1 MFSNKW
7 DEDKELGRIMVK
19 NIKILPGK
27 LTKIVF
33 EMMLAV
39 EMERRHE
46 MSRHPVPSRQ
56 ALAVTRK
63 KSSSPAV

>member
-1 MFSNKW
+1 M
-7 DEDKELGRIMVK
+7 GRQK
-19 NIKILPGK
+19 SGWKTGAKL

-33 EMMLAV
+33 EIMLAV